1 MSSAEAPDPT
11 QGNSAFGLAPF
22 QAMHK
27 PVALVASPKEGRINE
42 TRWQHPR
49 ATILTGPQAFRAT
62 WSSRE
67 SHPPCACLGRAAA
80 AGLEGQPWGCG
91 DRDCGISCPAFWLL
105 SKVSPGVHGW
115 HGGTWRSYRG
125 GSAAAFEINGA
136 GDLSPF

>member
-11 QGNSAFGLAPF
+11 QGNSAFGSAPF

-27 PVALVASPKEGRINE
+27 PVALVASPKEGRIDE
-42 TRWQHPR
+42 TRWHHPW
-49 ATILTGPQAFRAT
+49 ATILTGPQAFRAA

-91 DRDCGISCPAFWLL
+91 
-105 SKVSPGVHGW
+105 PGTVGFPVLPFGCFQRRHSVAGMVA
-115 HGGTWRSYRG
+115 HGGHT
-125 GSAAAFEINGA
+125 EVVQQQP
-136 GDLSPF
+136 LK